1 MRAIKALL
9 FVVLL
14 LMAKNAAA
22 APFDNTVST
31 NFFVPNLVNLAL
43 TNSTMDTSYFTNQP
57 GGCTGYSYDVV
68 VDTLFQPPGNISAH
82 ATWVIRFTPS
92 TRTVNLNAGKTHI
105 TNWFGSQRCNIYENN
120 NCDCGGNRNWN
131 ICTNPAMA
139 AYVSSLVVSAR
150 IASINARIAL
160 QAAGYN
166 VTRN

>member
-1 MRAIKALL
+1 MSNGSEAVMRAIKALL

-57 GGCTGYSYDVV
+57 GGRTVYSYDVV
-68 VDTLFQPPGNISAH
+68 VGTLFQPAGNISAH

-92 TRTVNLNAGKTHI
+92 TNTVNLNAGKTHI
-105 TNWFGSQRCNIYENN
+105 
-120 NCDCGGNRNWN
+120 
-131 ICTNPAMA
+131 
-139 AYVSSLVVSAR
+139 
-150 IASINARIAL
+150 
-160 QAAGYN
+160 
-166 VTRN
+166 